1 MKEKE
6 DCYINLIARLDGLEV
21 QLGRVG
27 EQLRELK
34 SFLVLDDGAPHPRSP
49 TTDTSALETIQD
61 MCLESLLDVESQG
74 DA

>member
-1 MKEKE
+1 MEEKE

-34 SFLVLDDGAPHPRSP
+34 SFLTPGA
-49 TTDTSALETIQD
+49 TETA
-61 MCLESLLDVESQG
+61 LDVVREICLDSLFDVKPKG
-74 DA
+74 DT